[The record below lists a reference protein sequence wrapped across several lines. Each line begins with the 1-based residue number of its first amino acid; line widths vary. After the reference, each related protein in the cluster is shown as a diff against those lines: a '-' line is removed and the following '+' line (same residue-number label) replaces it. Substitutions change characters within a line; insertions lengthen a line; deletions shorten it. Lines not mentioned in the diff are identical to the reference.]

1 MTEKKTQ
8 TMSVR
13 VLQMPE
19 PQGANRAVSRK
30 NYYGEEYRVFVTD
43 YEAEYPDGC
52 LITSRTDLNGIITHA
67 NEPFVELSGWTRE
80 ELIGSPHC
88 VLRHPDMPEAV
99 FRDLWET
106 LQAGKKWYGYVKNL
120 RKDGGCYWVYATV
133 IPNIRKGEVQG
144 YTSVR
149 RKPARS
155 KIEEVSA
162 LYAEMLAQEQ
172 NHTAAA

>member
-1 MTEKKTQ
+1 MTEKT
-8 TMSVR
+8 TNAMPR

-19 PQGANRAVSRK
+19 PERDNQMFWRE
-30 NYYGEEYRVFVTD
+30 NYYGARYPVYVTD
-43 YEAEYPDGC
+43 YEEEYPDGC

-67 NEPFVELSGWTRE
+67 NEPFVQLSGWTRE

-88 VLRHPDMPEAV
+88 VLRHPDMPAAA
-99 FRDLWET
+99 FRDMWET

-120 RKDGGCYWVYATV
+120 RKDGGHYWVYATV

-155 KIEEVSA
+155 KIEEVRA
-162 LYAEMLAQEQ
+162 LYAEMLAQEKS
-172 NHTAAA
+172 ASA